1 MERFLTTGSFKGATN
16 ELLLYKYK
24 KEADL
29 QKGSLLFC
37 LKGKDSFFFAWEK
50 NVVLSDKSGSF
61 EGEKMPYYFLIS

>member
-1 MERFLTTGSFKGATN
+1 M
-16 ELLLYKYK
+16 LLYKYK